1 MLTIIQTLLFILS
14 IVKFVIFAHFIMSW
28 LINFQV
34 LNIRQPLVQQIW
46 YGLQR
51 LLSPLYDPL
60 RRILPSMGGLDLS
73 PILVL
78 IVIYMLER
86 LLINNAY
93 MFL

>member
-1 MLTIIQTLLFILS
+1 MLTLIQTLLFILS

-51 LLSPLYDPL
+51 LLAPLYEPL
-60 RRILPSMGGLDLS
+60 RRILPNMGGLDLS

-86 LLINNAY
+86 LLVNNAY

>member
-1 MLTIIQTLLFILS
+1 MLTLIQTLLFILS

-51 LLSPLYDPL
+51 LLAPLYDPL
-60 RRILPSMGGLDLS
+60 RRILPNMGGLDLS

-78 IVIYMLER
+78 VVIYMLER

-93 MFL
+93 MFY